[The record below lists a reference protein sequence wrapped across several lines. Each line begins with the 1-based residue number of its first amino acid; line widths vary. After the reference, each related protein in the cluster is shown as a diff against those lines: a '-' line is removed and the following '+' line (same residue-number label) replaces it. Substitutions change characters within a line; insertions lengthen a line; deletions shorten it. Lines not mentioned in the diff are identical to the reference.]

1 MFGRYRIKGPTIRG
15 SIAGLWMIRCTVTGC
30 AFPILFHPLYVFGG
44 LWLAVGVSAG
54 TFLHPLAGFLLAI
67 GGYRHAGGGYCSG
80 SGYILQ
86 MVIIQGVDVMALEGF
101 LTTQTGQSFQM
112 VGPGGGVG
120 GLEHVVIDVHAQLT
134 HVSATSDE
142 TVSNH
147 IA

>member
-1 MFGRYRIKGPTIRG
+1 M
-15 SIAGLWMIRCTVTGC
+15 
-30 AFPILFHPLYVFGG
+30 
-44 LWLAVGVSAG
+44 
-54 TFLHPLAGFLLAI
+54 AGFLLAV
-67 GGYRHAGGGYCSG
+67 GGYRQAGGGHRSG
-80 SGYILQ
+80 GRDRLQ
-86 MVIIQGVDVMALEGF
+86 MIIVQGMDVVVLEGS

-142 TVSNH
+142 TGSNH